1 MKFLLS
7 FQVAKYCNTMKIRI
21 LICLLLFAASL
32 PAQETAYSLRTRL
45 WSNKDKDDGSI
56 IPIGN
61 GVLMVYE
68 QGPDIIQ
75 VFGPPYSAPS
85 SLQLLLNEE
94 KRDLKVKS
102 RREKNT
108 AVWHHNVYVN
118 DTLIAEMVDYIV
130 PGKGIFIRDIDAK
143 KELYFKAEVPANLN
157 AISEKSY
164 FDYITNTEAPSV
176 LINIPKGTTYFASD
190 PVAEEHSLFVTATG
204 NTDISEPVNGLFQ
217 LTVKSGKSRIILSGS
232 TSYPETVK
240 NTEDLLKNPGTNW
253 LEQSRKYWYDFSSR
267 RLNFESM
274 IPSGNPLKDTLL
286 DAIDNISV
294 LIKTQQSSSGG
305 VMAGHY
311 YNMAY
316 VRDQSGVMR
325 GLLALGYTQEAKAI
339 LDFWLHKFRV
349 FGNIVNA
356 DAMGTDVSRLF
367 FVNDEV
373 EVPAYLILDCFEYY
387 KYTKDNEFLKQAFPM
402 MQWAFEIQLGH
413 LVEGMTEFSGDET
426 YIAGGTFPNGNIYQG
441 SAESTLLFI
450 TGGEKFLDWVSG
462 QHLWSPEKIEKY
474 RRTVADAKEKY
485 KGNFMESSVLYA
497 NNPLREK
504 IAGSPRFRYGWCQVH
519 SPDQKYPAMTWL
531 EREEKGRYIC
541 ADCRKKVLPEF
552 NLDHEKR
559 YVLNSVNL
567 VPLYIGSNLFTKKE
581 IAKILNPGIEI
592 YKVKGSIP
600 SNLEGNRSLG
610 YDYGLFLYNMIKLD
624 DPFKEQ
630 VLKKT
635 LSVIDPTGAWVEY
648 YDNDKPFNCRARPW
662 ESAINIEAIIEYINS
677 L

>member
-1 MKFLLS
+1 MKNKLHIFISFLLFTTS
-7 FQVAKYCNTMKIRI
+7 
-21 LICLLLFAASL
+21 LL
-32 PAQETAYSLRTRL
+32 AQEATYGLHTRL
-45 WSNKDKDDGSI
+45 WSNRDKDDGSI

-61 GVLMVYE
+61 GVLLVYE
-68 QGPDIIQ
+68 QGPDIIN

-85 SLQLLLNEE
+85 SLQLKMIDE
-94 KRDLKVKS
+94 KNHLKVKS

-108 AVWHHNVYVN
+108 AIWHHNVYVN
-118 DTLIAEMVDYIV
+118 DVLIAQMIDYIV
-130 PGKGIFIRDIDAK
+130 PDKGIFIRDIDAQ
-143 KELYFKAEVPANLN
+143 KELYFKAEVPTQLN
-157 AISEKSY
+157 TLSADNY
-164 FDYITNTEAPSV
+164 FKYIVTDAPTV

-190 PVAEEHSLFVTATG
+190 PIAEEHSLFVTATG
-204 NTDISEPVNGLFQ
+204 NTDISEPVNGVFQ
-217 LTVKSGKSRIILSGS
+217 LTVRPGKSRLILSGS
-232 TSYPETVK
+232 TSYPITVE
-240 NTEDLLKNPGTNW
+240 NTENVLKNPENNW

-267 RLNFESM
+267 RLNFESL
-274 IPSGNPLKDTLL
+274 IPAGHSLRDTLL
-286 DAIDNISV
+286 DAIDNISI
-294 LIKTQQSSSGG
+294 LIKTQQSSCGG

-325 GLLALGYTQEAKAI
+325 GLLALGYTREAKAI
-339 LDFWLHKFRV
+339 LDFWLHKFQV

-356 DAMGTDVSRLF
+356 DAMGNDVSRLF
-367 FVNDEV
+367 FINDEV
-373 EVPAYLILDCFEYY
+373 EVPAYLILNCFEYY
-387 KYTKDNEFLKQAFPM
+387 KHTKDNEFLKQAFPM

-426 YIAGGTFPNGNIYQG
+426 YIAGGTFPTGNIYQG

-450 TGGEKFLDWVSG
+450 TGGEKLLDWVSG
-462 QHLWSPEKIEKY
+462 QNLWTTGKIEKY
-474 RRTVADAKEKY
+474 RLIVADAKEKY
-485 KGNFMESSVLYA
+485 KGNFMESSLLYA
-497 NNPLREK
+497 NNPSREK

-519 SPDQKYPAMTWL
+519 STDQKYPAMTWL
-531 EREEKGRYIC
+531 EREPKGRYIC

-567 VPLYIGSNLFTKKE
+567 VPLYIESSLFTKNE
-581 IAKILNPGIEI
+581 IAKIINPGIEI
-592 YKVKGSIP
+592 FKVKGSIP

-610 YDYGLFLYNMIKLD
+610 YDYGLFLYNVVKLNN
-624 DPFKEQ
+624 PVKEQ

-635 LSVIDPTGAWVEY
+635 LGVLDPTGAWVEY

-662 ESAINIEAIIEYINS
+662 ESAINIEAIIEYIKA

>member
-1 MKFLLS
+1 MKNKLHIFIS
-7 FQVAKYCNTMKIRI
+7 
-21 LICLLLFAASL
+21 LLLFATTL
-32 PAQETAYSLRTRL
+32 PAQETTYSLRTRL
-45 WSNKDKDDGSI
+45 WSNEGIDDGSI
-56 IPIGN
+56 TPIGN

-85 SLQLLLNEE
+85 SLQLLMIDE
-94 KRDLKVKS
+94 KSNLIVKS

-108 AVWHHNVYVN
+108 AIWHHNVYVN
-118 DTLIAEMVDYIV
+118 DTLIAHMIDYMV
-130 PGKGIFIRDIDAK
+130 PEKGIFIRDIDAK
-143 KELYFKAEVPANLN
+143 KELYFKAEVPTKLN
-157 AISEKSY
+157 AISAKNYFSY
-164 FDYITNTEAPSV
+164 LKTEAPSV
-176 LINIPKGTTYFASD
+176 LINIPKGTTFFTSD
-190 PVAEEHSLFVTATG
+190 PIAEEHSLFVTATG

-217 LTVKSGKSRIILSGS
+217 LTVKPGKSRLILIGS
-232 TSYPETVK
+232 TSYPTTVE
-240 NTEDLLKNPGTNW
+240 NTEYVLKNPGINW

-274 IPSGNPLKDTLL
+274 IPAGHSLKDTLL

-294 LIKTQQSSSGG
+294 LIKTQQSSCGG

-325 GLLALGYTQEAKAI
+325 GLLALGYTREAKAI
-339 LDFWLHKFRV
+339 LDFWLHKFQV

-356 DAMGTDVSRLF
+356 DAMGNDVTRLF

-373 EVPAYLILDCFEYY
+373 EVPAYLILNCFEYY

-426 YIAGGTFPNGNIYQG
+426 YVAGGTFPLGNIYQG

-450 TGGEKFLDWVSG
+450 TGGEKLLDWVSG
-462 QHLWSPEKIEKY
+462 QHLWTTEKIEKY
-474 RRTVADAKEKY
+474 RLKVADAKEKY
-485 KGNFMESSVLYA
+485 KDNFMESSVLYA
-497 NNPLREK
+497 NNPSREK
-504 IAGSPRFRYGWCQVH
+504 IAGSPRFRYGWCEVH
-519 SPDQKYPAMTWL
+519 NTDQKYPAMTWL
-531 EREEKGRYIC
+531 EREPKGRYIC

-567 VPLYIGSNLFTKKE
+567 VPLYIESNLFTKSE
-581 IAKILNPGIEI
+581 IAKIINPGIEI
-592 YKVKGSIP
+592 FKMSGSIP

-610 YDYGLFLYNMIKLD
+610 YDYGLFLYNMVKLN
-624 DPFKEQ
+624 DPTKEQ
-630 VLKKT
+630 VLRKT

-662 ESAINIEAIIEYINS
+662 ESAINIEAIIEYIKA